1 MTEATRRGI
10 RSAQL
15 TVRRAGMVYH
25 VDIHVQADPGM
36 SLHDAH
42 ELSGAV
48 KSAIRSAEN
57 RVQGV
62 LVHMEPYAHAPATST
77 TT

>member
-1 MTEATRRGI
+1 VKAVEK
-10 RSAQL
+10 L
-15 TVRRAGMVYH
+15 TARRAGTVYH
-25 VDIHVQADPGM
+25 VDIHVQADPNM

-48 KSAIRSAEN
+48 KAAIRKAEK

-62 LVHMEPYAHAPATST
+62 LVHMEPYHP
-77 TT
+77 